1 MPYIKHRR
9 DFLEVHPREAESAG
23 ELNFAITSILGS
35 YIHTK
40 GPSYATY
47 NEVIGALECVKQEL
61 YRRVIG
67 KYEDQKI
74 RENGD
79 VYPDWMLG
87 KTGRAAME
95 LTPSRNAPPSPPV
108 LPEAEIVRLE
118 EAHKRHPNQ
127 PQEFTDAE
135 MFDLRSSLQARERRV
150 ME

>member
-23 ELNFAITSILGS
+23 EVNFVITSILGS
-35 YIHTK
+35 YIK
-40 GPSYATY
+40 VPNYQTY
-47 NEVIGALECVKQEL
+47 NEVVGVLECVKQEL

-87 KTGRAAME
+87 KTGRGAME

-118 EAHKRHPNQ
+118 EAHKRHPNV
-127 PQEFTDAE
+127 PHEFTDAE